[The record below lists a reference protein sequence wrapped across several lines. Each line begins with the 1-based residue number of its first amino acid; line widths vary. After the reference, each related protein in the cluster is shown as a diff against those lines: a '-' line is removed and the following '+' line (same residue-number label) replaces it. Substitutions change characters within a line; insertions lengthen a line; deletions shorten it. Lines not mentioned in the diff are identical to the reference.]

1 MASTQDSQ
9 FNCPNCSARYELV
22 CVEADTIAV
31 DRELSCL
38 SCGGPLQG
46 RRGRFVLK
54 YFLVGHPQSATPRRR
69 RAV

>member
-1 MASTQDSQ
+1 MASTQESQ
-9 FNCPNCSARYELV
+9 FNCPNCSALYQLV

-46 RRGRFVLK
+46 RQGRFVLK
-54 YFLVGHPQSATPRRR
+54 YFLLGHRHSATWRR